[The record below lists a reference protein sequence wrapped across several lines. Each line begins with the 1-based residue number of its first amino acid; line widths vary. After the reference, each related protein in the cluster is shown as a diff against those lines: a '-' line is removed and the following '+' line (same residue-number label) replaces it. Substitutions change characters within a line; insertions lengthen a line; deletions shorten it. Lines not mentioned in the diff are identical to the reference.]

1 MILKQEKR
9 ICKNCGDELP
19 KDATARRLY
28 CDQTCRIKY
37 NNTKNGTRRPNHHNW
52 ELKSSLLNES
62 AIATRKF
69 TTPWDVYWHSG
80 TLREMEKLP

>member
-1 MILKQEKR
+1 LILKQEKR

-19 KDATARRLY
+19 KTSLRRMF
-28 CDQTCRIKY
+28 CKDKCRIHFHNKI
-37 NNTKNGTRRPNHHNW
+37 NDTSRPKKHNW
-52 ELKSSLLNES
+52 KLRKSLLNES